1 MTDLTAEA
9 LGNVVAPLME
19 QLQQHVGGAS
29 TPLTD
34 QLAGARETL
43 GADRPREEMDAVY
56 EAQRQLSALSFD
68 DAIKVG
74 DRAPVF
80 ELPDAHGRPFRL
92 AERLLDGPVVL
103 SFYRG
108 AWCPFCNLELRALEA
123 RRGELEALGAS
134 LVAVSPQ
141 DPDFSELSASMND
154 LHFGVL
160 SDAGNAVA
168 RRFGIV
174 IEIPEAIRHHQA
186 EQGLDVADV
195 NLDGKREVPT
205 PATYVIDQ
213 EGIVRYAYL
222 NGEYRYRAD
231 PGEVVE
237 AVRALVASANTGS
250 TPVVR

>member
-1 MTDLTAEA
+1 MDPAAEA
-9 LGNVVAPLME
+9 LGEALTPIME
-19 QLQQHVGGAS
+19 GLQQRVGRAS

-34 QLAGARETL
+34 QLAVARDTL
-43 GADRPREEMDAVY
+43 GSDRPAEEMSAVH
-56 EAQRQLSALSFD
+56 EAQRRLSALSFD

-74 DRAPVF
+74 DHAPDF
-80 ELPDAHGRPFRL
+80 ELTDAEGRPFRL
-92 AERLLDGPVVL
+92 ADRLLDGAVVL

-123 RRGELEALGAS
+123 RREELEALGAS

-141 DPDFSELSASMND
+141 APNFSELSASLND
-154 LHFGVL
+154 LHFSVL

-168 RRFGIV
+168 RLFGIV
-174 IEIPEAIRHHQA
+174 IEIPEAIRRHQA
-186 EQGLDVADV
+186 ELGLDVAYI
-195 NLDGKREVPT
+195 NADGKREVPT

-231 PGEVVE
+231 PDEVVE
-237 AVRALVASANTGS
+237 VVRAVGASPKAPS
-250 TPVVR
+250 TATS